1 MTLPCTRSSWGP
13 TGCRPVSRIA
23 PTPHPCN
30 AVFRA
35 SGNTA
40 AAPDPRQ
47 PHPQR
52 AARLPP
58 RTPGS
63 DSPQAPGA
71 GAPAGGTFAKE
82 VSVPTVDTP
91 TCEALS
97 LLGFS
102 SPARTQQTQDD
113 MLWAGY
119 PEGQRDTCPVTPP
132 VAAPCNCSLLLLPRL
147 PL

>member
-13 TGCRPVSRIA
+13 TCCRPVSRIA
-23 PTPHPCN
+23 PTPQPCN

-52 AARLPP
+52 VARLPP
-58 RTPGS
+58 GRRGPIPPRHWG
-63 DSPQAPGA
+63 APA

-82 VSVPTVDTP
+82 WCPSRRWTP
-91 TCEALS
+91 R
-97 LLGFS
+97 
-102 SPARTQQTQDD
+102 PARPSAS
-113 MLWAGY
+113 WA
-119 PEGQRDTCPVTPP
+119 PP
-132 VAAPCNCSLLLLPRL
+132 VPPGPGRPRTTCSGLGTLKGRETPAR
-147 PL
+147 

>member
-82 VSVPTVDTP
+82 GVRPDGGHPDLRGPQPPGLLQSRQDPADPGRHALGWVP
-91 TCEALS
+91 
-97 LLGFS
+97 
-102 SPARTQQTQDD
+102 
-113 MLWAGY
+113 
-119 PEGQRDTCPVTPP
+119 
-132 VAAPCNCSLLLLPRL
+132 
-147 PL
+147 

>member
-1 MTLPCTRSSWGP
+1 MTLPCTHSSWGP
-13 TGCRPVSRIA
+13 TRCRPVSRIA
-23 PTPHPCN
+23 LTPHPCN

-82 VSVPTVDTP
+82 WCPSRRWTP
-91 TCEALS
+91 R
-97 LLGFS
+97 
-102 SPARTQQTQDD
+102 PARPSAS
-113 MLWAGY
+113 WA
-119 PEGQRDTCPVTPP
+119 PP
-132 VAAPCNCSLLLLPRL
+132 VPPGPGRPRTTCSGLGTLRGRETPAR
-147 PL
+147 